1 MNIQQQLLLAAFAA
15 AFVIGAAAQASRF
28 CPQGGLRELLMQ
40 GRPERLAVYA
50 VSIGTALFAV
60 AALQLAWGH
69 ALAPTRPPYLSPVFA
84 WGRYV
89 AGGLLFGAGM
99 VLARGCPLRAIV
111 RTGEGS
117 AWSLLLLVVMAG
129 AAYAFSRTTLF
140 DQLVAPWSAVL
151 SVDLRHSGFAS
162 QGIDAIVGATALA
175 ARAALGAVLGLAL
188 LALAARSL
196 SWRAHRTAWIA
207 AAAIGL
213 MVAAAY
219 ALTAGPIG
227 SRAAEEAMFASE
239 PPEGMGVQSFS
250 YAGPLSDAV
259 HFLLRPSA
267 QTFSFGVV
275 VLLGTLLGA
284 FASAAVRREVRLQAM
299 PAGAAPVRQIFGA
312 ALTGAG
318 AVIGLGCT
326 IGHGLSGVPVLSA
339 GSLLGLAS
347 IFTGAAAVVW
357 LEGRGQVQRASAAPA
372 GLAAR
377 S

>member
-1 MNIQQQLLLAAFAA
+1 
-15 AFVIGAAAQASRF
+15 
-28 CPQGGLRELLMQ
+28 
-40 GRPERLAVYA
+40 
-50 VSIGTALFAV
+50 
-60 AALQLAWGH
+60 
-69 ALAPTRPPYLSPVFA
+69 
-84 WGRYV
+84 
-89 AGGLLFGAGM
+89 
-99 VLARGCPLRAIV
+99 
-111 RTGEGS
+111 
-117 AWSLLLLVVMAG
+117 
-129 AAYAFSRTTLF
+129 
-140 DQLVAPWSAVL
+140 
-151 SVDLRHSGFAS
+151 
-162 QGIDAIVGATALA
+162 
-175 ARAALGAVLGLAL
+175 
-188 LALAARSL
+188 
-196 SWRAHRTAWIA
+196 
-207 AAAIGL
+207 
-213 MVAAAY
+213 
-219 ALTAGPIG
+219 
-227 SRAAEEAMFASE
+227 MFASE